1 MLYPLDEVIKMAN
14 KKLGATLRDLRL
26 AKGYTQQQVADM
38 LELKNKSTLGSWE
51 VGKSEPDGYT
61 LLKLC
66 RIYEVKD
73 IYKAF
78 DDSVCDEPLSSAHKR
93 LIAELEKMSPPEL
106 MAVEAFMDSLRAVKK
121 SFDDDAPKT

>member
-1 MLYPLDEVIKMAN
+1 
-14 KKLGATLRDLRL
+14 
-26 AKGYTQQQVADM
+26 M